1 MSDEQYEW
9 QERIRW
15 QGRAR
20 DGLGERDRSSLESS
34 REGSRGRSTSS
45 TSPFGYAAL
54 GTVAALLAI
63 IAAQN
68 PVQKGK
74 TP

>member
-1 MSDEQYEW
+1 MTNGALDLFH
-9 QERIRW
+9 I
-15 QGRAR
+15 AI
-20 DGLGERDRSSLESS
+20 
-34 REGSRGRSTSS
+34 
-45 TSPFGYAAL
+45 GYAAL